1 MAEKSKVLRLID
13 ICGKDVRRYSVTDML
28 RDTAADV
35 ERGESCHKAIVL
47 LLYDEGSSY
56 EVYYNA
62 AGLTRPEIVA
72 LLDAA
77 KLAALQKL
85 IGDQEI

>member
-1 MAEKSKVLRLID
+1 MS
-13 ICGKDVRRYSVTDML
+13 DML
-28 RDTAADV
+28 KDTAEDIENGIV
-35 ERGESCHKAIVL
+35 MCNKAIVL
-47 LLYDEGSSY
+47 LLNDEDTCY
-56 EVYYNA
+56 EINYNA

-72 LLDAA
+72 LLGAA